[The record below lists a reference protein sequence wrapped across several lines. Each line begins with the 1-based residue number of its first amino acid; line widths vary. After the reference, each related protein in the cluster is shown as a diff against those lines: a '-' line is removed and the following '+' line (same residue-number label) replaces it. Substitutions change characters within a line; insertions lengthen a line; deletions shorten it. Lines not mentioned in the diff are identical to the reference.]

1 MAKQEWAILDSGAEL
16 VFACQDCGA
25 IFKFATEELA
35 SMSALQL
42 VSCLEAHGC
51 GQEIRRQISKFIG
64 AA

>member
-1 MAKQEWAILDSGAEL
+1 MVKQEWAILDSGVEL

-25 IFKFATEELA
+25 IFNLATEELA

-51 GQEIRRQISKFIG
+51 DQEIRRHTSKFTG

>member
-16 VFACQDCGA
+16 VFSCQECGT
-25 IFKFATEELA
+25 IFRFAAGELA

-51 GQEIRRQISKFIG
+51 EQEILRQTSKFTG

>member
-16 VFACQDCGA
+16 VFSCQDCGA

-42 VSCLEAHGC
+42 VFCLEAHGC
-51 GQEIRRQISKFIG
+51 YQEIRLQTSKFTG